1 MRELTQEENE
11 KIIEVIKIL
20 KSATGNENSWIL
32 SLQEFPV
39 KIPKIEEIKTY
50 IYADPKCL

>member
-11 KIIEVIKIL
+11 KITEVIKIL